1 MIGDERPIHGEPGAH
16 YFGGRVERL
25 SLVPTGEAQL
35 GRIKLADWVST
46 SHTDVLSRGPS

>member
-1 MIGDERPIHGEPGAH
+1 MGDDRRVDADPGGQ

-35 GRIKLADWVST
+35 GLIKLANWVRRKLAT
-46 SHTDVLSRGPS
+46 